1 MVLKRALYVG
11 RFQPFHLGHL
21 AALKYI
27 LSNHSEAIIAIG
39 SAQHSHTIDNPFTL
53 GERIEMIFMT
63 LKYEKLYDRVIITSV
78 PDVEKHYLWVDL
90 VIQNSPEF
98 NVVYSNE
105 FLTRLLFMERNFE
118 VRNIPFFDRDRYE
131 ATKIRQ
137 LMANDK
143 DWVEL
148 VPKPV
153 SDYILSK
160 KLDLRVKR
168 IFNRNV

>member
-1 MVLKRALYVG
+1 
-11 RFQPFHLGHL
+11 
-21 AALKYI
+21 
-27 LSNHSEAIIAIG
+27 
-39 SAQHSHTIDNPFTL
+39 
-53 GERIEMIFMT
+53 
-63 LKYEKLYDRVIITSV
+63 
-78 PDVEKHYLWVDL
+78 
-90 VIQNSPEF
+90 
-98 NVVYSNE
+98 
-105 FLTRLLFMERNFE
+105 MERNFE

-153 SDYILSK
+153 ADYILSK